1 MIPDPAIERNIMS
14 HHIMIVKA
22 WAGDEVEAENIV
34 VDAMEESLDKS
45 NNTVGWDYFDKAVLI
60 KESDLLRDHGVKT
73 FKELEK
79 KHLAARHEHIIG
91 LGEQIKDGI
100 KPLLAP
106 YFLTKNEASL
116 HITAEDD
123 EFKKCVEKIL
133 KRKRDVNP
141 PKDFE
146 KIVDTFTNLVVN
158 IAKKDM
164 GHSMLM
170 FYMEGI
176 KRLQYCID
184 DPTPYHTLQS
194 EDNYYAELPCDN
206 KKQLKPFYFSCD
218 RHL

>member
-1 MIPDPAIERNIMS
+1 MS
-14 HHIMIVKA
+14 HHIIIVKV
-22 WAGDEVEAENIV
+22 WAGDAEEAEDIV
-34 VDAMEESLDKS
+34 AGAMEESINDA
-45 NNTVGWDYFDKAVLI
+45 NNTVGWDYFDKAVFI

-79 KHLAARHEHIIG
+79 KLLAARHEHIIG
-91 LGEQIKDGI
+91 LSEQIKDGI

-106 YFLTKNEASL
+106 YFLTKDEASL
-116 HITAEDD
+116 HITTEDD

-133 KRKRDVNP
+133 KRKKDINP

-158 IAKKDM
+158 IAKKDT
-164 GHSMLM
+164 GHLMLM
-170 FYMEGI
+170 FYMERI

-184 DPTPYHTLQS
+184 DSSPYNTLQS
-194 EDNYYAELPCDN
+194 DDNYYAELPCDED